1 MRVVLWLTG
10 LFIVGR
16 LMNLAPEE
24 WRGIWDGIGEFAGA
38 VMDHMGAHSGH
49 WINRHGFYLPT
60 FPEYDFV
67 SWLDAALYVTL
78 GSLVRVLLW
87 YRRRIAG
94 LNADLFRANLLAE
107 QASRSAKLAA
117 AAEAKYTPP
126 PVTPEFRR
134 ERVRP
139 PSGKDA
145 GTVEL
150 IEGAIG
156 DEQVVIFDYVDR
168 EGEFTSRE
176 VEPMRVY
183 FSGREHYMEGYCL
196 LREDTRTFRVSRM
209 QNVQVDGR
217 VESVQ

>member
-1 MRVVLWLTG
+1 MRAVLWLTG
-10 LFIVGR
+10 LLIVGR

-24 WRGIWDGIGEFAGA
+24 WRGIWDAFWECAGTI
-38 VMDHMGAHSGH
+38 VDRLGSHGGH

-60 FPEYDFV
+60 FPEYEFIP
-67 SWLDAALYVTL
+67 WLDAALYVTL
-78 GSLVRVLLW
+78 GSLIRVLLW
-87 YRRRIAG
+87 YRRRIKG
-94 LNADLFRANLLAE
+94 LTADLFRANLLAG
-107 QASRSAKLAA
+107 QASRTAKLAA
-117 AAEAKYTPP
+117 AAQYTPP
-126 PVTPEFRR
+126 PVTPEFRH
-134 ERVRP
+134 ERARP
-139 PSGKDA
+139 PSGKEA
-145 GTVEL
+145 RIVEL

-156 DEQVVIFDYVDR
+156 DEQVVLFDYVDR

-183 FSGREHYMEGYCL
+183 FSGRDHYMEGHCL